1 MTDNIKEGKRIFLWT
16 LLTLIVL
23 ILAYT
28 ISHVITIKSYKSVHY
43 EVADLTGGRQG
54 LLVSV
59 AVLENQLKTPTAVA
73 SPAIHALIH
82 DLEESVIRAGTK
94 EKKAALEVVA
104 DLFKTAEQELTK
116 LGIDQKVSQKI
127 LDAARKKAN
136 EFVSLPDENKR
147 EVQKELLKARLEMA
161 KAWALDALGAPALL
175 ERVGQLKEKAAKL
188 GYGADSKVVTIL
200 TKITSELAADQPNRR
215 LVEMWLGH
223 VTDETRGSQSLF
235 WGHSV
240 LRLLEVI
247 AWSLAGILLVRLW
260 ITGKF
265 IATGK
270 FESKWNLWWLAKI
283 IQAPLL
289 AIGVVLALSYFELGL
304 GSGETLGIKV
314 SLRGQPIEF
323 VVVISFLLGLFSD
336 RAFNFFNT
344 LADKMLDSEG
354 GGKKDKPVK

>member
-1 MTDNIKEGKRIFLWT
+1 MTENKKEGKRIFLWT

-28 ISHVITIKSYKSVHY
+28 ISHVITIKSYKFVHY
-43 EVADLTGGRQG
+43 EAADLTGGRQG

-73 SPAIHALIH
+73 SPAIQALLH
-82 DLEESVIRAGTK
+82 DLEQSVIRTDTRDK
-94 EKKAALEVVA
+94 EAAKSTVA
-104 DLFKTAEQELTK
+104 SLFKTAEQELTN
-116 LGIDQKVSQKI
+116 LGIRKEVSPKI
-127 LDAARKKAN
+127 LEAARKRAL
-136 EFVSLPDENKR
+136 EFVSLPETKQ
-147 EVQKELLKARLEMA
+147 EVPKQLLKAELEMA
-161 KAWALDALGAPALL
+161 QVWALDALDAPALL
-175 ERVGQLKEKAAKL
+175 KRVEELKEKATKL

-200 TKITSELAADQPNRR
+200 TKITSELAADHPNRR

-223 VTDETRGSQSLF
+223 VADETRGSQSLF

-354 GGKKDKPVK
+354 GGK